1 MISSLKTALSLY
13 GIGAFILCFP
23 VMVFIIVDVWF
34 ETGLPLDF
42 LESWFIAGIFY
53 LTVGSL
59 LVPVLTVLFQLVDRY
74 LTY

>member
-1 MISSLKTALSLY
+1 MINSLKNALVLY

-23 VMVFIIVDVWF
+23 VMVFIISDAWF

-42 LESWFIAGIFY
+42 LESWFMAGIFY
-53 LTVGSL
+53 LTIGSL
-59 LVPVLTVLFQLVDRY
+59 LVPVLTVLFRLVDRY